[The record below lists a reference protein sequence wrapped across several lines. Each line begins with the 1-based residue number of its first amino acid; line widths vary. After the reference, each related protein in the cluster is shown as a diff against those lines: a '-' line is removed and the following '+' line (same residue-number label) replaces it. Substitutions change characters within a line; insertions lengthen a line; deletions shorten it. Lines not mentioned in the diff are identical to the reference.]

1 MQASV
6 ARASWILLI
15 AALADVHAGNWP
27 SWRGP
32 SGNQVSAETRFPLHW
47 SWSEKGGASN
57 ILWRTE
63 LPEAGNSSPVVW
75 GDRIFLTQA
84 REDGARRNLMCF
96 DRRTG
101 RLLWEQGV
109 AFEGQDPRHETNP
122 HCAASPVTDGK
133 MVVASFASA
142 GIAAYDFEGKR
153 LWLANLGP
161 QRHNWGQGSSPVL
174 HGDVVLV
181 YHGPGKDSALVAL
194 DKATGVAR
202 WKTPIPEDQPS
213 ERFDGFAGKS
223 DGMLGCFST
232 PLVVRVAKGPNLG
245 RDEVILPASN
255 RLLAFSAASGERLWW
270 SEGMN
275 PLVYTSASFGEGKVL
290 AMGGYFGSTILIEPG
305 GDGDVTGKRLHWERR
320 AKKHRIGSPIL
331 LNGHA
336 YLSTTDGFAQCLHLA
351 TGNLLWEERLPSSG
365 ADGATWSSMTLAGDR
380 LYVVNRSGDTIVLRA
395 SPVFEKLA
403 SNPVGELSN
412 STLALSDGQVFLRT
426 HKALYGIGEGA
437 PASR

>member
-1 MQASV
+1 LV
-6 ARASWILLI
+6 LLVT
-15 AALADVHAGNWP
+15 AAWCGAQAGNWP

-32 SGNQVSAETRFPLHW
+32 DANQISPETRFPLQW
-47 SWSEKGGASN
+47 AWSEKGPSKN

-63 LPEAGNSSPVVW
+63 LPEPGNSSPIVW
-75 GDRIFLTQA
+75 GDRVFVTQA

-96 DRRTG
+96 DRGTG
-101 RLLWEQGV
+101 RLLWERGV
-109 AFEGQDPRHETNP
+109 ALEGPDTRHETNP

-133 MVVASFASA
+133 VVVASFASA

-153 LWLANLGP
+153 LWLTDLGP

-174 HGDVVLV
+174 HGDLVLV
-181 YHGPGKDSALVAL
+181 YHGPGKDSALHAL
-194 DKATGVAR
+194 DKATGVTR
-202 WKTPIPEDQPS
+202 WKTPIPEEHPS

-223 DGMLGCFST
+223 DGMLGSFST
-232 PLVVRVAKGPNLG
+232 PLVARVTKGPHLG

-255 RLLAFSAASGERLWW
+255 RLLAFSAANGQRVWW

-275 PLVYTSASFGEGKVL
+275 PLVYTSASVGEGKVL
-290 AMGGYFGSTILIEPG
+290 AMGGYFGSTILVEPG
-305 GDGDVTGKRLHWERR
+305 GDGDVTGKRLYWERR

-331 LNGHA
+331 FNGHA

-351 TGNLLWEERLPSSG
+351 TGKLLWEERLPSTG

-395 SPVFEKLA
+395 APVFERLA
-403 SNPVGELSN
+403 TNPVGELSN
-412 STLALSDGQVFLRT
+412 STLAMSDGQVFLRT
-426 HKALYGIGEGA
+426 HKALYGIGEA
-437 PASR
+437 SPASR

>member
-1 MQASV
+1 MKLTAHH
-6 ARASWILLI
+6 
-15 AALADVHAGNWP
+15 AALALSLAAPVLGANWP

-32 SGNQVSAETRFPLHW
+32 DGNQVTPEKRFPLTW
-47 SWSEKGGASN
+47 AWSEKGPSTN

-63 LPEAGNSSPVVW
+63 LPEPGNSSPIVW
-75 GDRIFLTQA
+75 NHQVFVTQA
-84 REDGARRNLMCF
+84 RDNGARRNLMCF
-96 DRRTG
+96 DRKSG

-109 AFEGQDPRHETNP
+109 GFDGEDPRHETNP
-122 HCAASPVTDGK
+122 HCAASPVTDGRII
-133 MVVASFASA
+133 VASFASA
-142 GIAAYDFEGKR
+142 GVAAYTLDGKR

-161 QRHNWGQGSSPVL
+161 QRHGWGQGSSPVL
-174 HGDVVLV
+174 HGDLVLV

-194 DKATGVAR
+194 DKNTGVAR
-202 WKTPIPEDQPS
+202 WKTPIPEEQPAQ
-213 ERFDGFAGKS
+213 RFDGFAGKS

-232 PLVVRVAKGPNLG
+232 PLVVRVPSGPHLG
-245 RDEVILPASN
+245 REEVILPASN
-255 RLLAFSAASGERLWW
+255 RLLAFSATDGRQLWW
-270 SEGMN
+270 SHGMN

-305 GDGDVTGKRLHWERR
+305 GDGDVTGKRLFWEQR

-331 LNGHA
+331 LGGHA

-351 TGNLLWEERLPSSG
+351 TGKLLWEERLPSSG

-380 LYVVNRSGDTIVLRA
+380 LYVVNRSGDTLVLRA

-412 STLALSDGQVFLRT
+412 STLAMSDGQMFLRT
-426 HKALYGIGEGA
+426 HKALYGIGESPA
-437 PASR
+437 PSR